1 MSTRLTLEE
10 LQARKQRQQDR
21 LKRTDRLIEKL
32 TKAEEAKL
40 RKEIVDAVKEWWEVA
55 PKDKRPKFEE
65 LPAYFKEQAEIRRK
79 NNTTS
84 TSISAAV
91 IDSVLD
97 D

>member
-40 RKEIVDAVKEWWEVA
+40 RKEIVDAVREWWEAA
-55 PKDKRPKFEE
+55 PDDKRPSFEE
-65 LPAYFKEQAEIRRK
+65 LPAYFREQAERRRK
-79 NNTTS
+79 NHTVS
-84 TSISAAV
+84 TGSPAVV
-91 IDSVLD
+91 IDGALD